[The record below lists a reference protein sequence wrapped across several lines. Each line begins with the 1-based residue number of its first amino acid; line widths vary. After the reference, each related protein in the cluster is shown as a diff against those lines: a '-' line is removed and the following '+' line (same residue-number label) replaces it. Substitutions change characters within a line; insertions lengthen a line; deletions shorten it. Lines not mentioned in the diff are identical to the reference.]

1 MLRKIC
7 QNRWRDVTALA
18 PAVSVISSQYA
29 NGGGIIRRNLVMLM
43 AVSQRATGIGK
54 GLDLHEVMT

>member
-18 PAVSVISSQYA
+18 PAVSVISSHYA
-29 NGGGIIRRNLVMLM
+29 NNSGTARRNLVMLM
-43 AVSQRATGIGK
+43 AASQRATAIGK